1 MAGQYRNPVP
11 AVDLVIEM
19 PGGIVLIKRAR
30 EPYGWALPGGF
41 VEEGETVEE
50 AAVREAREET
60 RLDVEL
66 IEQFAVYSD
75 PRRDPRQHTL
85 SIVFIARAEG
95 AVEASDDAAEAG
107 IFPASGLPSPL
118 CFDHARI
125 LDDFR
130 RYRETGQ
137 KPRLVGRSHPA

>member
-1 MAGQYRNPVP
+1 MAGHYRNPVP
-11 AVDLVIEM
+11 TVDLVIEM

-41 VEEGETVEE
+41 VDEGETVEE
-50 AAVREAREET
+50 AAAREAREET
-60 RLDVEL
+60 SLEVEL

-75 PRRDPRQHTL
+75 PRRDPRKHTL

-95 AVEASDDAAEAG
+95 TLRAADDATEAAL
-107 IFPASGLPSPL
+107 FPIARLPSPL

-130 RYRETGQ
+130 RYRQSAQ
-137 KPRLVGRSHPA
+137 KPRLIGRNPEA